1 MFACGRLIKAVI
13 NFLIIAIVV
22 FMLVKAVHKT
32 KRAEEEAPA
41 EDPGPGEIDLL
52 KEIAAPLKK
61 WRPLQSSG
69 CGRGNC
75 SGRSRFW
82 PGRDNI
88 EKTGP
93 EPDKLLT

>member
-1 MFACGRLIKAVI
+1 MAVI

-32 KRAEEEAPA
+32 TRAEEEAPA

-61 WRPLQSSG
+61 
-69 CGRGNC
+69 
-75 SGRSRFW
+75 
-82 PGRDNI
+82 
-88 EKTGP
+88 
-93 EPDKLLT
+93 

>member
-1 MFACGRLIKAVI
+1 MAVI
-13 NFLIIAIVV
+13 NFLIIAILV

-61 WRPLQSSG
+61 
-69 CGRGNC
+69 
-75 SGRSRFW
+75 
-82 PGRDNI
+82 
-88 EKTGP
+88 
-93 EPDKLLT
+93 